1 MLASQKEV
9 WTAKGHFLHYDLT
22 RSRIDSKNS
31 EFYFLGKKKMLSWK
45 LLFILEVTVTCHL
58 NLMSNILLKS
68 VEKNRTVETGSM
80 CFWEYGVS
88 YRKWLKGRE
97 RPPNEWVL
105 TLSHCEWE
113 GQNLP
118 AFLMDFLL
126 LWSIPWGKELG
137 KDGFIWLNFSVR
149 LRQVAQTETTEERML
164 RIGLFSYIT

>member
-1 MLASQKEV
+1 
-9 WTAKGHFLHYDLT
+9 
-22 RSRIDSKNS
+22 
-31 EFYFLGKKKMLSWK
+31 MLSWK

-68 VEKNRTVETGSM
+68 VGKNRTVETGSM

-149 LRQVAQTETTEERML
+149 LRQEAQTETTEERML
-164 RIGLFSYIT
+164 LIGLFSYITWRHMPRVATIIVSCDLPHQSSIEKIPQRLVDHVQDK